1 MTNEFAIRH
10 PDRLFIGG
18 YWVPAQKGGRI
29 HVVSADS
36 EEVIA
41 TVAKGTEADMD
52 IAVAAARKAFDDG
65 P

>member
-1 MTNEFAIRH
+1 
-10 PDRLFIGG
+10 
-18 YWVPAQKGGRI
+18 VPAQKGGRI
-29 HVVSADS
+29 QVVSADS

-52 IAVAAARKAFDDG
+52 IAVAEARKAFDDG